1 MCGCRSV
8 QASVEVVAG
17 AAGAATCKN
26 QSIPSSAD
34 VGCAG
39 LGPGRAGRGPAWVRV
54 LIALVN
60 NWFLPRHFHITMV
73 FALASRALRTP
84 AARPILSQ
92 LAGARRGYAEAVSE
106 QLKLSF
112 VLPHSALYN
121 NQEVTQVNIPAV
133 SGDIG
138 ILAAHV
144 PTVEQI
150 RPGLLEVIESTG
162 TSKKFFGMCKS
173 LMFSLER
180 LCCNPP

>member
-1 MCGCRSV
+1 
-8 QASVEVVAG
+8 
-17 AAGAATCKN
+17 
-26 QSIPSSAD
+26 
-34 VGCAG
+34 
-39 LGPGRAGRGPAWVRV
+39 
-54 LIALVN
+54 
-60 NWFLPRHFHITMV
+60 
-73 FALASRALRTP
+73 
-84 AARPILSQ
+84 
-92 LAGARRGYAEAVSE
+92 VSE

-162 TSKKFFGMCKS
+162 TSKKFFGMYKS
-173 LMFSLER
+173 LMFSLEW

>member
-1 MCGCRSV
+1 MCIR
-8 QASVEVVAG
+8 
-17 AAGAATCKN
+17 
-26 QSIPSSAD
+26 D
-34 VGCAG
+34 
-39 LGPGRAGRGPAWVRV
+39 R
-54 LIALVN
+54 
-60 NWFLPRHFHITMV
+60 
-73 FALASRALRTP
+73 
-84 AARPILSQ
+84 
-92 LAGARRGYAEAVSE
+92 AGARRGYAEAVSE

-121 NQEVTQVNIPAV
+121 NQEVTQVTLPAV

>member
-1 MCGCRSV
+1 
-8 QASVEVVAG
+8 
-17 AAGAATCKN
+17 
-26 QSIPSSAD
+26 
-34 VGCAG
+34 
-39 LGPGRAGRGPAWVRV
+39 
-54 LIALVN
+54 
-60 NWFLPRHFHITMV
+60 MV

-84 AARPILSQ
+84 AARPLLSQ

-162 TSKKFFGMCKS
+162 TSKKFFGMFKP
-173 LMFSLER
+173 LTYSLEW
-180 LCCNPP
+180 LCCNSPQQPPHGERHRGLLAGPVLARGMYCVWDH